1 MKHWRKICIGT
12 LLTTSTALISLA
24 GVGGSVNGAQY
35 KYLMDISFNR
45 APGAPTLNNFPVL
58 VVLNSDIPN
67 FDYAQLKSN
76 AEDLRF
82 ADDGG
87 LELAYEIENWD
98 TGGDSHIWVSVSTL
112 SDTSTNITAYWGNPT
127 DSTPSYT
134 TNGSTWDSDYK
145 AVWHMAEPDIADAT
159 SNANDGTSSGNST
172 TNGAIGSSQDLAGS
186 AHVNIDTILGDISQ
200 TSLTLTALTR
210 TSDPDGASGN
220 GGTVYGYSI
229 RNIRNSAVPEMSLV
243 VGPPGSSGKASI
255 TEESTPV
262 AAGISTVSNG
272 QWHQLTYTRN
282 EDTGTLYVDGVAEIS
297 HTATFA
303 FESGDTWALGALPFG
318 SGVKDQFVGQI
329 DEARVS
335 SVARSDG
342 WIKASYETALDNSN
356 FTTYGEVE
364 STPVPGSVFF
374 GW

>member
-1 MKHWRKICIGT
+1 M
-12 LLTTSTALISLA
+12 LLTMSTALTSLA
-24 GVGGSVNGAQY
+24 GVGDPVDGGKY
-35 KYLMDISFNR
+35 KYLMEISFNR
-45 APGAPTLNNFPVL
+45 APGAPTLNDFPAL
-58 VVLNSDIPN
+58 VILNDSITG

-87 LELAYEIENWD
+87 LELAYELETWNPS
-98 TGGDSHIWVSVSTL
+98 GDSYAWVRVSTL

-134 TNGSTWDSDYK
+134 TNGSTWDSNYK

-200 TSLTLTALTR
+200 TSLTLTALIR
-210 TSDPDGASGN
+210 TSDPDGASGE

-229 RNIRNSAVPEMSLV
+229 LNVRNRAVPEMSLV
-243 VGPPGSSGKASI
+243 VGPPENPGKASI
-255 TEESTPV
+255 TEGTNLT
-262 AAGISTVSNG
+262 AIGTSTVSSNE
-272 QWHQLTYTRN
+272 WHQLTYTR
-282 EDTGTLYVDGVAEIS
+282 DGDAGTLYVDGVSETS

-318 SGVKDQFVGQI
+318 SGVKDQFIGQI

-335 SVARSDG
+335 AIARSAG
-342 WIKASYETALDNSN
+342 WIKASYETALDNST
-356 FTTYGEVE
+356 FTTYGEAE